1 MTPHEAAQLI
11 QVVQVCWPTWKPGA
25 VTDDV
30 LVSTWALMLVDIDY
44 NDAARAVRQLAMES
58 EFPVGPGQ
66 VLAAAT
72 RIVADREGRGVP
84 DLDEAFAQ
92 MMTAVRRYGHVD
104 PVGAREAVHP
114 AVWAAIEGLGGW
126 GDVCRSEN
134 PTALRAHFVKVYST
148 AATRAS
154 RELGDNL
161 PALSFT
167 RDLASRLALPEATG
181 DESG

>member
-1 MTPHEAAQLI
+1 MTPREAAELI
-11 QVVQVCWPTWKPGA
+11 QVVQVCWPTWKHGQ
-25 VTDDV
+25 VTDEV
-30 LVSTWALMLVDIDY
+30 LVSTWTMMLGDIEY
-44 NDAARAVRQLAMES
+44 NDALRAVRQLAMET

-72 RIVADREGRGVP
+72 RIAAERAGRGVP

-92 MMTAVRRYGHVD
+92 MTAAIHRYGYVD
-104 PVGAREAVHP
+104 PAGAREALHP
-114 AVWAAIEGLGGW
+114 AVWAAVEGLGGW
-126 GDVCRSEN
+126 RDVCRSEN
-134 PTALRAHFVKVYST
+134 STALRAHFGRVYST

-167 RDLASRLALPEATG
+167 RDLASRLALPEATDG
-181 DESG
+181 Y